1 MSDLKNRLRE
11 TLNELHAELENVEQV
26 DPEMRGMLLGAAQ
39 EIDEKI
45 QPAEATQ
52 AAESVAPEDQPLDDR
67 LADAARH
74 FEVTHPTLS
83 GIISRLANG
92 LSQLGI

>member
-11 TLNELHAELENVEQV
+11 TLNELHAELENVEEV

-45 QPAEATQ
+45 QPTEADTTGSP
-52 AAESVAPEDQPLDDR
+52 AAEDQPLDDR

>member
-11 TLNELHAELENVEQV
+11 TLNELHAELENVEEV

-45 QPAEATQ
+45 QPTETDATDSP
-52 AAESVAPEDQPLDDR
+52 AAEDQPLDDR